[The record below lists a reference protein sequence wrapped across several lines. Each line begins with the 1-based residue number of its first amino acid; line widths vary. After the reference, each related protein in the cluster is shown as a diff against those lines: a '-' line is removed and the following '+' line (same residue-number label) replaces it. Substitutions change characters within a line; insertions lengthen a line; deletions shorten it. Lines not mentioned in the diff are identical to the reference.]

1 MWWYTVIILGLQR
14 QRKRREAF
22 SHLWLQ
28 SDSRVKMCYQRPYL
42 EKRNRNLSKEL
53 RSLSFKNGFVV
64 CFRTTFSKDIKLF
77 IELMFFRLYF
87 LLVFPMKYYF
97 HAILLKFYYVY
108 LMIWACVYLCT
119 HAYHGI
125 LGEARRHHVRI
136 SSLLPLCGSL
146 PIEPS
151 FSDLQVS
158 ILTHWAIS
166 SAPDFLPNV
175 F

>member
-53 RSLSFKNGFVV
+53 RSLSFKNGLVV
-64 CFRTTFSKDIKLF
+64 CFRMTFSKDIKLF

-87 LLVFPMKYYF
+87 CWYF
-97 HAILLKFYYVY
+97 LWSIIFMLFYWNFIMFIWLFEHVCICAHMHTMVY
-108 LMIWACVYLCT
+108 LGRPEDIMWELVL
-119 HAYHGI
+119 
-125 LGEARRHHVRI
+125 
-136 SSLLPLCGSL
+136 
-146 PIEPS
+146 S
-151 FSDLQVS
+151 FHYVGPCRLNPAFQ
-158 ILTHWAIS
+158 T
-166 SAPDFLPNV
+166 FQ
-175 F
+175 